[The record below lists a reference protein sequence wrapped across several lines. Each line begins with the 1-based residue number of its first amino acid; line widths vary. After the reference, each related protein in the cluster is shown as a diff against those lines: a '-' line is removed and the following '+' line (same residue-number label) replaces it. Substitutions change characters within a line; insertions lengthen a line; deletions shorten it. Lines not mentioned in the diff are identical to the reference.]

1 MKRSLEEQTSS
12 LKSLVFKVESGATG
26 TGKSVAAL
34 EVDDLKR
41 EVQSVKGLL
50 LST

>member
-12 LKSLVFKVESGATG
+12 LKSLVFKVEASGNGQGNGPTF
-26 TGKSVAAL
+26 
-34 EVDDLKR
+34 EVDDIKR
-41 EVQSVKGLL
+41 EILSVKGLL